1 MPGTNSPITSEDQG
15 RYRGRGRTAFFL
27 SCRENFMPLGT
38 THQISGTVARGPWG
52 YVLHVGNG
60 GVWELDCGLFTR
72 LRLRAAHARAV
83 RVEGER
89 VGFNALAARRVVVLD

>member
-1 MPGTNSPITSEDQG
+1 
-15 RYRGRGRTAFFL
+15 
-27 SCRENFMPLGT
+27 MPLGT
-38 THQISGTVARGPWG
+38 THQISGMVAHGPWG

-72 LRLRAAHARAV
+72 LRLRSVRARAV

-89 VGFNALAARRVVVLD
+89 VGFNALAVRRVVVLD

>member
-1 MPGTNSPITSEDQG
+1 
-15 RYRGRGRTAFFL
+15 
-27 SCRENFMPLGT
+27 MPLGT

-60 GVWELDCGLFTR
+60 GGWELDCGLLTR
-72 LRLRAAHARAV
+72 LRLRAARARAV

-89 VGFNALAARRVVVLD
+89 VGFNALAVRRVVVLD

>member
-1 MPGTNSPITSEDQG
+1 
-15 RYRGRGRTAFFL
+15 
-27 SCRENFMPLGT
+27 MPLGT
-38 THQISGTVARGPWG
+38 THQISGTIARGPWG

-72 LRLRAAHARAV
+72 LRLRAARARRVQV

-89 VGFNALAARRVVVLD
+89 VGFNALWVRRVVVLD